1 LTGDTGFWYYFQGQI
16 VEVGV
21 DKLIPALRLTG
32 IGFFIGIC
40 IAGGALAGWKIGD
53 EKPLFMIIGLLAGLV
68 IAVFGV
74 YRMIR
79 PLMNN
84 RQDKENS

>member
-1 LTGDTGFWYYFQGQI
+1 MN
-16 VEVGV
+16 
-21 DKLIPALRLTG
+21 KMIPALRLMG

-40 IAGGALAGWKIGD
+40 IAGGAFGGWKLSG
-53 EKPLFMIIGLLAGLV
+53 EKPLFMIIGLLVGLV
-68 IAVFGV
+68 VAVYGV

-84 RQDKENS
+84 KQDKENG